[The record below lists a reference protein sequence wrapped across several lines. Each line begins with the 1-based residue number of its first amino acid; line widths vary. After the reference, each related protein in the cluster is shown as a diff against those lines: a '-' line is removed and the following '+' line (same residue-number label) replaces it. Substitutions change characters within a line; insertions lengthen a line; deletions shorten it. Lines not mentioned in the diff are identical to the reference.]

1 MDLSDLNY
9 FFSIKSNIYKF
20 SILYF
25 NKLKLKSLAFYKFLK
40 INNQQIF
47 RFIVSGVIASILN
60 FISYRSL
67 YLIFNNILFASIF
80 GYYLGILVSF
90 IFAKSWVFKNSNAQ
104 PLVKSLSLFS
114 LIYFLGGIEMS
125 LVILFINQLI
135 DNYKIAWL
143 FGALIGSI
151 NNYLGS
157 KYLTFKK

>member
-1 MDLSDLNY
+1 MYL
-9 FFSIKSNIYKF
+9 
-20 SILYF
+20 

-40 INNQQIF
+40 INNQQIL
-47 RFIVSGVIASILN
+47 RFIVSGLIASIVN

-67 YLIFNNILFASIF
+67 YLLLNNILFASLF
-80 GYYLGILVSF
+80 GYCIGVLISF
-90 IFAKSWVFKNSNAQ
+90 VFAKLWVFKTCNSP
-104 PLVKSLSLFS
+104 PLVKSFSLFC

-143 FGALIGSI
+143 FGAVIGSI

-157 KYLTFKK
+157 KYLSFKK